1 MKSNRGYRRSVLVV
15 LAILAGALSAGMA
28 FARDYAGSFTL
39 PCATQWGSATR
50 PAGDY
55 SFRIDTTQVPYVAR
69 ICGKNV
75 NILVMA
81 QAVSDYPSPER
92 SELIIRSTQS
102 QFAVRALYL
111 AEASLVFS
119 YGKHQPKERVL
130 ARSGEPVLYRRVFVS
145 GK

>member
-1 MKSNRGYRRSVLVV
+1 
-15 LAILAGALSAGMA
+15 
-28 FARDYAGSFTL
+28 
-39 PCATQWGSATR
+39 
-50 PAGDY
+50 
-55 SFRIDTTQVPYVAR
+55 VPYVAR

-81 QAVSDYPSPER
+81 QAVFDYPSPER
-92 SELIIRSTQS
+92 SELIIRNTQNR
-102 QFAVRALYL
+102 FAVRALYL

-145 GK
+145 GKRTRWNGSPVGGGPYQQAKCG